1 MKTIKYLVAIALVAC
16 SSATSLKAQDEI
28 TNIFKYSI
36 VSKVTAYIALGS
48 NLGDRISHLRA
59 TAVVKYLVTEKGLD
73 PSRFSASGYGE
84 YQPLVP
90 NISEANRRINRR
102 VDIVIMK
109 LD

>member
-1 MKTIKYLVAIALVAC
+1 MQTHAFGPPRTSESLESL
-16 SSATSLKAQDEI
+16 SSYPLFLA
-28 TNIFKYSI
+28 
-36 VSKVTAYIALGS
+36 
-48 NLGDRISHLRA
+48 LRA
-59 TAVVKYLVTEKGLD
+59 TSVVKYLVTEKGLD